1 MCLACN
7 LTSDTQLL
15 IKQLVIV
22 DIEYEEIL
30 IIYL

>member
-1 MCLACN
+1 MCLAFN
-7 LTSDTQLL
+7 LTSDTKLL